1 MDEEKKIFLSYS
13 HKDMDLANEIDSA
26 LRIKGIKLTRDKR
39 DLKSSI
45 KEFMKTIRDHDLVLM
60 LISDPYLKSKN
71 CMFEAIEFIKESD
84 YKQRI
89 IPIVIDDV
97 DFDMEET
104 YLQYWEKIEESIERR
119 IKKHGSGELKSLQEK
134 KEEINEIEA
143 NIIDFIAT
151 IKDLI
156 YIRST
161 ELLDKGYK
169 KLYERIGLEVDES
182 KGISY
187 DVISQHDVST
197 GVARR
202 CSMNILINRDYPK
215 CDVKDSLKEIV
226 FFLKPDNDVIW
237 IFVYNS
243 SDDIPKTNWFCEGY
257 WVSPNLDQKWHP
269 MKMKSNDQIEDI
281 EIIWNDEYESRQE
294 IYKSYSGTKNEL
306 IEFSDSLLKQIVPI
320 AKTAIEKFDKFQN
333 GKISENEFLDYMHNN
348 RQIESEL
355 YSQSGEGKFAT
366 YECQDYIQKFD
377 NLFAIVDNMF
387 LYYSIEFMDTWS
399 SENKKIMMNRD
410 KDSFYKELNE
420 LYYERKKL
428 K

>member
-1 MDEEKKIFLSYS
+1 
-13 HKDMDLANEIDSA
+13 MDLANEIDSA

-45 KEFMKTIRDHDLVLM
+45 KEFMKTIRNHDLVLM

-97 DFDMEET
+97 DFDLEET
-104 YLQYWEKIEESIERR
+104 YLQYWEEIGESIEGR
-119 IKKHGSGELKSLQEK
+119 IKKHSNDKLKSLQEK
-134 KEEINEIEA
+134 REDIYEIET

-156 YIRST
+156 CIRST

-187 DVISQHDVST
+187 DVISQHDLSN

-202 CSMNILINRDYPK
+202 CSINILINRDYPK
-215 CDVKDSLKEIV
+215 CDIKDSLKEIV
-226 FFLKPDNDVIW
+226 FSLRPDNDVVW
-237 IFVYNS
+237 IFVYHN
-243 SDDIPKTNWFCEGY
+243 SDDIPKTNWFCRGY

-269 MKMKSNDQIEDI
+269 AKMKPNDQIEDI
-281 EIIWNDEYESRQE
+281 EILWNAEYESRRE
-294 IYKSYSGTKNEL
+294 IYKSYSGNKNKL
-306 IEFSDSLLKQIVPI
+306 IQFSDSLLKQVIPI
-320 AKTAIEKFDKFQN
+320 AKTATEKFDQFQN
-333 GKISENEFLDYMHNN
+333 GKINENDFLEYMHKN
-348 RQIESEL
+348 RQIVSEL
-355 YSQSGEGKFAT
+355 YFQSGNIKFAT
-366 YECQDYIQKFD
+366 YECKDYIQKCD
-377 NLFAIVDNMF
+377 NLFAIIDNMF
-387 LYYSIEFMDTWS
+387 LYYSKENMNTWS
-399 SENKKIMMNRD
+399 SESKKIMMKQE
-410 KDSFYKELNE
+410 KDRFYKELNE
-420 LYYERKKL
+420 LQYEKKKL